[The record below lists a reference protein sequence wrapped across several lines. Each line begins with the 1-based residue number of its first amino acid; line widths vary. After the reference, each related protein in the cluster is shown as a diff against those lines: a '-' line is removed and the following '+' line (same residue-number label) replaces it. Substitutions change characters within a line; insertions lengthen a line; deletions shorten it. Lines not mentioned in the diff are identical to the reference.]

1 VSNLAAR
8 ESRAPTATTSS
19 MRPAQHR
26 RHLAATAPGR
36 SAYGHV
42 APIADA
48 RAKAPVIG
56 IALCRDKAALENAQR
71 LRYEVYCV
79 ELGRQS
85 PYADHQS
92 KTIKDDL
99 DAFGHT
105 FVAVEDGETIGT
117 LRTNFSTEGPLGA
130 FEQLYGMRASK
141 HHPGRTAICTKFI
154 VKRSK
159 RGSLAFFKLMV
170 AWLEYI
176 TTKGA
181 LECYIDCT
189 PNLVPFYE
197 RFGFARAAG
206 APFCHHENGLS
217 LPMMLDL
224 AQHGRSLCE
233 TFGAGDYRRA
243 DG

>member
-8 ESRAPTATTSS
+8 ESKAPIATTSS
-19 MRPAQHR
+19 VRPAQHR

-36 SAYGHV
+36 SAYSHV

-48 RAKAPVIG
+48 RAKAPVID

-79 ELGRQS
+79 ELRRQS

-99 DAFGHT
+99 DTFGHT

-130 FEQLYGMRASK
+130 FEQLYGMSASK

-197 RFGFARAAG
+197 RFGFTRAAG

-243 DG
+243 NG